1 MFVCLFVCFFVIELS
16 VQEILLT
23 FVMHNYSI
31 CFSLFLSVMI
41 IYKEDNRVLASL
53 ECVVFSVLWYSAF

>member
-1 MFVCLFVCFFVIELS
+1 MFVCLFFFFAIELS

-53 ECVVFSVLWYSAF
+53 ECVVFSDLWYSAF